1 MNWYVEV
8 MKKYIVFSGR
18 ARRKEYWY
26 FMLFNVLATFVL
38 AFIDQLIGTQ
48 IKSDTA
54 SVYGW
59 LSTLYSLAIVLP
71 TLTVSVRRLHDT
83 SHSGWWLFISLIPLI
98 GSIVLLIFY
107 LTDSQPGDNQYG
119 PNPKTELETSALS
132 RHRS

>member
-119 PNPKTELETSALS
+119 PNPKTELETSA
-132 RHRS
+132 